1 VKELKNAGMNKI
13 FIFLLSF
20 QDSGRS
26 SDSSSVSHSRTS
38 LESGYRLLESPHH
51 HHHSSNSHH
60 HHHHHSHRHT
70 ASNPAG
76 MYSLMYFAHCCVCL
90 LLDMLAL
97 KSKLCYFQHVVW
109 SVSMCELS
117 ND

>member
-1 VKELKNAGMNKI
+1 LNHCEEIKKCLNEQNLC
-13 FIFLLSF
+13 LLSF

-60 HHHHHSHRHT
+60 HHHHSHRHT

-76 MYSLMYFAHCCVCL
+76 MYSLMYFAHCSECL

-97 KSKLCYFQHVVW
+97 KSILCHFQHVVW
-109 SVSMCELS
+109 SISMCELQ
-117 ND
+117 